1 MGEDFPY
8 NLRVFDET
16 DDPHGSL
23 TFWADQRFDLVYFLN
38 QPRPIFPE
46 CLFVTLR
53 FDDAGHKIITLFFLS
68 FTPCDIAVIAIVA
81 HHLFAPVRDMG
92 THRRQPFQGREAFAC
107 LFVFGRIDDRSFL
120 SQILHAFLR
129 EGGTDDVT
137 RQILHRRVVFRRN
150 PVATED
156 IEAGMPP
163 CVEHPHH
170 LFRDLALFQKHPE
183 DLVPENGFQLF
194 DLQRRRDAEHAFVPI
209 KAAVRHQNVAV
220 GIESKKITKRL
231 DGDHRAGDG
240 LFFRH
245 GLLHKHFQGFPGRAA
260 EGGKQFSIIQKIPAK
275 HLGNTEHE
283 MPVNV
288 LVIVPGFVAP
298 TSSITTTAALAGC
311 VFIAVPY
318 YGIRRNGVLHYLK
331 EYFQPNFIF
340 FPFHVMGEISRTLA
354 LTVRLFG
361 NIMSH
366 EKVVGILL
374 AVTPLL
380 FPIVMQA
387 LGLLIGVIQAYIF
400 AILSMV
406 YIASALSSEEEHAP
420 QPRKEGAAA

>member
-1 MGEDFPY
+1 MEI
-8 NLRVFDET
+8 V
-16 DDPHGSL
+16 
-23 TFWADQRFDLVYFLN
+23 QLN
-38 QPRPIFPE
+38 QISPDQVIIWSWGF
-46 CLFVTLR
+46 
-53 FDDAGHKIITLFFLS
+53 ITLNVTILYTWLVMAILVFISWLATRRLSSDINVSRWQHFLE
-68 FTPCDIAVIAIVA
+68 VIISVIRGEISEMTKKGADRYIPLIGT
-81 HHLFAPVRDMG
+81 LF
-92 THRRQPFQGREAFAC
+92 
-107 LFVFGRIDDRSFL
+107 LFICTS
-120 SQILHAFLR
+120 
-129 EGGTDDVT
+129 
-137 RQILHRRVVFRRN
+137 
-150 PVATED
+150 
-156 IEAGMPP
+156 
-163 CVEHPHH
+163 
-170 LFRDLALFQKHPE
+170 
-183 DLVPENGFQLF
+183 
-194 DLQRRRDAEHAFVPI
+194 
-209 KAAVRHQNVAV
+209 
-220 GIESKKITKRL
+220 
-231 DGDHRAGDG
+231 
-240 LFFRH
+240 
-245 GLLHKHFQGFPGRAA
+245 
-260 EGGKQFSIIQKIPAK
+260 
-275 HLGNTEHE
+275 
-283 MPVNV
+283 NV

-406 YIASALSSEEEHAP
+406 YIASALSSEEEHSP